1 MPFGLEFLSGKKSGN
16 ILILDFFFIS
26 QYKWYIY
33 TPYTNMVNDNETH
46 IQPLTTTEVAVSNQR
61 FVLSY
66 FVLYISEQRMSSEP
80 GYMKY
85 QRGLIFH

>member
-1 MPFGLEFLSGKKSGN
+1 
-16 ILILDFFFIS
+16 
-26 QYKWYIY
+26 
-33 TPYTNMVNDNETH
+33 MVNDNETH

-66 FVLYISEQRMSSEP
+66 FVLYISEQRTSSEP